1 MKMVYI
7 SCNISAL
14 SEVKEML
21 TKCEMKSW
29 QVIENA
35 TGRFSTGDPR
45 MNDAIWPGV
54 NSVVFVQPANDEKY
68 RELVEAVK
76 EKNSTLYNE
85 DERVLL
91 MSWEAIDYIYK
102 EEA

>member
-7 SCNISAL
+7 SCNISVL
-14 SEVKEML
+14 SEIKEIL

-35 TGRFSTGDPR
+35 AGKFPTGDPR

-54 NSVVFVQPANDEKY
+54 NSIIFVQPSNEEKY
-68 RELVEAVK
+68 KSLVEAIK
-76 EKNSTLYNE
+76 EKNKTLYNE

-91 MSWEAIDYIYK
+91 ISWEAIDFIYK
-102 EEA
+102 EEE